1 VTLDKID
8 YQKFKLFHL
17 SILFRTGVSTKP
29 AFSQVV
35 LGSHEE
41 EIRRMLWNDDPGDD
55 THYVILANA
64 ITDESSKIKYD
75 LVTGPH
81 NELLPG
87 GYNSYGFCFAG
98 CEWYYVV
105 DKQSTN
111 CFFDFQL
118 KSNGTMKLTA
128 INWRKFLN
136 W

>member
-1 VTLDKID
+1 MGGR
-8 YQKFKLFHL
+8 
-17 SILFRTGVSTKP
+17 S
-29 AFSQVV
+29 FSQVV

-64 ITDESSKIKYD
+64 IIDESNKIKYD
-75 LVTGPH
+75 LVTAPH
-81 NELLPG
+81 KQRLPNG
-87 GYNSYGFCFAG
+87 DNSYGFCFAG

-105 DKQSTN
+105 DKRRINYFS
-111 CFFDFQL
+111 DFQL
-118 KSNGTMKLTA
+118 KSNGTMKLTT